1 MTDRTPSRNGIGS
14 GLHIGPRPERE
25 AEKNGSITT
34 QNPSTSS
41 PSKRGYA

>member
-1 MTDRTPSRNGIGS
+1 MTDRAPSRNGIGS

-25 AEKNGSITT
+25 TDKKNSITT
-34 QNPSTSS
+34 QNPGTSS